1 MRRPVHDDVQ
11 GGAATATLLTM
22 TTTAD
27 SGPRRQLR
35 FALSMNGGVSLAV
48 WIGGSVSEIDRVRHG
63 DPFWSDL
70 LNACGYEPRALV
82 DVMTGASAGGLNAV
96 LYAQAIRSGHRY
108 DETIQKLW
116 EDTADIEVLIKDAR
130 TARRGDRDPRAI
142 LDGQFFL
149 DQLEARLAALGPPSS
164 DQPGRRPQALAVFA
178 SATLAAANPVRYRD
192 VPGASIDERRSD
204 AYFHVARRG
213 SAERGLDGFVDA
225 PGAAAHL
232 SRALLPDDSPP
243 QTARA
248 LALIGRATCSL
259 PVLFEP
265 IAFRSDTFGAR
276 LVNAFT
282 TDRRTVEIVDGGVI
296 DNVPIARAIRAIA
309 SSHASTRTRRVLL
322 YLHPDPSVVVDRPAE
337 PTTAIAV
344 GRTLF
349 GKRSESLREDIDLL
363 RAHNAAVERRNVIA
377 QTLLVTIGSAP
388 PGPVD
393 PDVQRSI
400 GIGSLMR
407 AALDPAAELAWHAP
421 NEPRLAPLLDGLG
434 PLSRPVLRQQL
445 SDAGAHEL
453 LVILRPRRIV
463 GHLLRLVRNVEVA
476 AERAADA
483 AAAGGATGAPAAQP
497 TDLSAVK
504 ERLYEILLLAD
515 LLHAYQLARF
525 IGHQPEGANPH
536 DAIVGSGALS
546 TTMTSSAGAASAAT
560 AAIRRLRRSREELG
574 SIVAPGSI
582 GELGDTEWCRVATW
596 TLPPFIAD
604 PPSPPTS
611 ALSVVDLLWRELRD
625 VLGQIPEG
633 TTAGAGGDD
642 RSTQAATTLNQLKDG
657 RAITIE
663 QLDDL
668 LLPLAAEP
676 TASDQTIDFVRIAG
690 NVDTPAS
697 DAFLIP
703 GADLGGRVAG
713 VQLRHLGA
721 FFQTSWRTNDFR
733 WGRLDSVPALVDA
746 ILDPQA
752 LRTLRAWPSRHSSW
766 LGALVDEADRAPA
779 GTTADERL
787 RELLV
792 ERRQAQLLAE
802 FVGAHG
808 VAGPGPA
815 EPLTVKAIADLPAFD
830 AWRRENR
837 SLQHLL
843 GTRALTSIGLRGA
856 ITGWRVLTSPLKG
869 ASRFMLWF
877 LRPVVLGLVGLAL
890 AGRRAAAAIALTVCV
905 LAASRTGSS
914 QSSWVVVGVGVMV
927 TLSAILFVEMKIR
940 PKAVPGHGWV
950 DSKRYLYTLTTAAVA
965 VGAVLS
971 DRHDALR
978 ANSWAWF
985 AIAPT
990 VAAINAWL
998 LFFWM
1003 RLRGRLVM
1011 IVLSAGV
1018 YAIWS
1023 ANATWEPFGSHRL
1036 IHALIHPFRGMWTC
1050 WLLVVVAATSL
1061 LGHVPDA
1068 WLRPPSRAPRS
1079 PRRNPAET

>member
-1 MRRPVHDDVQ
+1 
-11 GGAATATLLTM
+11 M

-27 SGPRRQLR
+27 PGPRRQLR

-63 DPFWSDL
+63 DPFWGDL
-70 LNACGYEPRALV
+70 LTACGYEPKALV

-116 EDTADIEVLIKDAR
+116 EETADIEVLIKDAR
-130 TARRGDRDPRAI
+130 TARRENRDPRAI

-149 DQLEARLAALGPPSS
+149 DQLEARLAALGPGSGVPESA
-164 DQPGRRPQALAVFA
+164 DQPGRQPQALAIFA

-213 SAERGLDGFVDA
+213 SAQRGLDGFVDA
-225 PGAAAHL
+225 PGATGHPP
-232 SRALLPDDSPP
+232 RAPLPDDSPP

-282 TDRRTVEIVDGGVI
+282 SDRRTVEIVDGGVV

-309 SSHASTRTRRVLL
+309 SSQASTRTRRVLL
-322 YLHPDPSVVVDRPAE
+322 YLHPDPSVVVDHPDE
-337 PTTAIAV
+337 PTTAIDV

-363 RAHNAAVERRNVIA
+363 RAHNAAVERRNAIA
-377 QTLLVTIGSAP
+377 QTLLATIGSAP
-388 PGPVD
+388 PSPVD

-400 GIGSLMR
+400 GIGNLMR
-407 AALDPAAELAWHAP
+407 AAFDPASELAWHAP
-421 NEPRLAPLLDGLG
+421 NAPRLAPLLDGLG
-434 PLSRPVLRQQL
+434 PLSRPVLRQHL
-445 SDAGAHEL
+445 SDEDAHL
-453 LVILRPRRIV
+453 SLVVLRPRRIV

-476 AERAADA
+476 AERAAAA
-483 AAAGGATGAPAAQP
+483 AAAGGATAPAAVRS

-525 IGHQPEGANPH
+525 IGHQPEGANPTDVVVGK
-536 DAIVGSGALS
+536 DASNA
-546 TTMTSSAGAASAAT
+546 TMTSSASAGSAAA
-560 AAIRRLRRSREELG
+560 AAIRRLRCSREELG
-574 SIVAPGSI
+574 SVVAPGSI
-582 GELGDTEWCRVATW
+582 HELVDAEWCRISAW
-596 TLPPFIAD
+596 TLPPFVAD

-611 ALSVVDLLWRELRD
+611 APPVVDLLWRELRD
-625 VLGQIPEG
+625 VLSQIPEG
-633 TTAGAGGDD
+633 TTAGASGDD

-676 TASDQTIDFVRIAG
+676 TASDQWIDFVRIAG

-697 DAFLIP
+697 RAFLIP
-703 GADLGGRVAG
+703 GADLGGRIAG

-733 WGRLDSVPALVDA
+733 WGRLDSVPGLIDA

-752 LRTLRAWPSRHSSW
+752 LRTLRASPDRDDSW
-766 LGALVDEADRAPA
+766 LGALVDEADRTPS

-787 RELLV
+787 RALLV

-802 FVGAHG
+802 FVGADGRADDG
-808 VAGPGPA
+808 VAGSGSA
-815 EPLTVKAIADLPAFD
+815 APLTVTAIAGLPAFD

-869 ASRFMLWF
+869 VSRFLLWF

-905 LAASRTGSS
+905 LAASRTQSS

-950 DSKRYLYTLTTAAVA
+950 DSKPYLYTLTAAAVA
-965 VGAVLS
+965 VGAMLS
-971 DRHDALR
+971 ERHDALR

-985 AIAPT
+985 VIAPA

-1011 IVLSAGV
+1011 IVLSTGA

-1023 ANATWEPFGSHRL
+1023 ANATWEPFGSHRIL
-1036 IHALIHPFRGMWTC
+1036 HTLIHPFRGMWTC

-1068 WLRPPSRAPRS
+1068 WLRPPRPAPAQPDTS
-1079 PRRNPAET
+1079 PGQHRAET